1 VILDPLWGPPV
12 HAALTC
18 TAENARLVQRG
29 SSAAE
34 TLAIDA
40 GLLRKTS
47 TSILGYTVYAIPWTA
62 KRQAYQQLAQHA
74 AAGRLII
81 DLEVLPLARIG
92 EAWERQPRS
101 PHRKLV
107 LKP

>member
-1 VILDPLWGPPV
+1 M

-18 TAENARLVQRG
+18 TAKNARLVQLG
-29 SSAAE
+29 SSAAA

-47 TSILGYTVYAIPWTA
+47 TSILGYTVYAIPWAA
-62 KRQAYQQLAQHA
+62 KRQAYQQLAEHA
-74 AAGRLII
+74 AAGRLVVNL
-81 DLEVLPLARIG
+81 DVLPLAGIG
-92 EAWERQPRS
+92 EAWERQSRS